1 MEFIICAILFDDR
14 NERDAMVNIGIL
26 NLETGEMLFLDRV
39 GSFFLEN
46 RKMFSD
52 PKYKD
57 ESIFTL
63 NCLSPHMGDKTFEMD
78 QFARDE
84 LFALMAFLFAS
95 RGQPIVMINDFVR
108 DVVLAD
114 LADEIGLNI
123 DDFDVFGPRGDHL
136 HTKEFINRRKD
147 KLFYTSQSWNDF
159 EVDDLSPKAR
169 EAIKALFKRKI
180 IDEGR
185 TVLSEVSPS
194 DYQ

>member
-1 MEFIICAILFDDR
+1 
-14 NERDAMVNIGIL
+14 MVNIGIL
-26 NLETGEMLFLDRV
+26 NLETGEMLHLSKV

-46 RKMFSD
+46 RKMFDD

-63 NCLSPHMGDKTFEMD
+63 NCLSKHMGDKTFEMD

-95 RGQPIVMINDFVR
+95 RGQSIVMINDYVR

-114 LADEIGLNI
+114 IAEELGLHI
-123 DDFDVFGPRGDHL
+123 DDFDIGGPYGDDP
-136 HTKEFINRRKD
+136 HTKDFIDRRKD
-147 KLFYTSQSWNDF
+147 RLAYTSDSWSDF
-159 EVDDLSPKAR
+159 DSDDLSPAAK

-180 IDEGR
+180 IEEGR
-185 TVLSEVSPS
+185 TMLNEVSPS
-194 DYQ
+194 DYQNN